1 MRIKKKLQEIMT
13 AIFPN
18 LMETINPQILA
29 AHQPPST
36 RNKKKTALNISQT
49 CLKPVMQE
57 KKKTK
62 ISQRKKDTLL
72 IEKEA

>member
-1 MRIKKKLQEIMT
+1 MT
-13 AIFPN
+13 EIFPN

-57 KKKTK
+57 KNTK